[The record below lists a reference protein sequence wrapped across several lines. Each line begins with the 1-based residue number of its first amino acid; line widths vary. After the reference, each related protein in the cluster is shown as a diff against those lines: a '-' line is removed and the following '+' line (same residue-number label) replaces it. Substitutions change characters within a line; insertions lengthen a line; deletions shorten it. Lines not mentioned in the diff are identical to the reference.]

1 MHVQVVDTGV
11 VIPRQPG
18 VAVYYSDSLQG
29 LPPIFEQLLAT
40 APVLH
45 NLIIFLHIRQVCA
58 LATPCIT
65 NDAM

>member
-1 MHVQVVDTGV
+1 MVDSGV

-18 VAVYYSDSLQG
+18 VAVYYRDSLLG

-45 NLIIFLHIRQVCA
+45 SLIIFLHIRQVC
-58 LATPCIT
+58 LLHPHVL
-65 NDAM
+65 